1 MLFQM
6 VSHMTKFNASCRKKL
21 TFKLSKKKK
30 TPCSLISEKNNSKLE
45 PKTIIS
51 EEIKISNK
59 CQIVI
64 VRQITARMKYIYC
77 FINNNLSNNP

>member
-30 TPCSLISEKNNSKLE
+30 TPCILFKKKNPIIPLNALLNCPSNRLELE
-45 PKTIIS
+45 PKEIEFIS
-51 EEIKISNK
+51 
-59 CQIVI
+59 
-64 VRQITARMKYIYC
+64 
-77 FINNNLSNNP
+77 

>member
-30 TPCSLISEKNNSKLE
+30 HPGLNMGNGYGIRNIEDCINYCKEKSYPYAGLQYALESKFFCSCIFKPHLIPHGE
-45 PKTIIS
+45 
-51 EEIKISNK
+51 
-59 CQIVI
+59 
-64 VRQITARMKYIYC
+64 
-77 FINNNLSNNP
+77 

>member
-30 TPCSLISEKNNSKLE
+30 TPCSLKFNNKKTKLENYFLFLSYEYFSEKYPE
-45 PKTIIS
+45 
-51 EEIKISNK
+51 
-59 CQIVI
+59 
-64 VRQITARMKYIYC
+64 
-77 FINNNLSNNP
+77 

>member
-30 TPCSLISEKNNSKLE
+30 TPCSLISEKNNFKIE

-59 CQIVI
+59 CKIVI
-64 VRQITARMKYIYC
+64 IDLFFRDTKTVVC
-77 FINNNLSNNP
+77 

>member
-30 TPCSLISEKNNSKLE
+30 TNLHIQIRGVRCVLYAPVGHLPTALIQIEKGR
-45 PKTIIS
+45 TAM
-51 EEIKISNK
+51 SNG
-59 CQIVI
+59 
-64 VRQITARMKYIYC
+64 
-77 FINNNLSNNP
+77 

>member
-30 TPCSLISEKNNSKLE
+30 TPCRKKLTGTMQYVCLMSKFFCIPFKNFLATMTDYENVEL
-45 PKTIIS
+45 PM
-51 EEIKISNK
+51 KILNK
-59 CQIVI
+59 
-64 VRQITARMKYIYC
+64 
-77 FINNNLSNNP
+77 